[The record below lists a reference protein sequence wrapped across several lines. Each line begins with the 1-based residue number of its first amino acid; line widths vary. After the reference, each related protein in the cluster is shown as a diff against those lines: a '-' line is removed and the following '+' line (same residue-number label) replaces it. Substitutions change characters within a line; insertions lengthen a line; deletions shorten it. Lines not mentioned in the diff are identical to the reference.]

1 MVFRFTDRRP
11 QGVLIDMALEA
22 TFQDG
27 RKIQSM
33 YATVGGQRDPLGR
46 VCMRRVLVYREGVAG
61 RWLSSE
67 GISFEGVQRT
77 PENLVRSVGRA
88 EPVAETYVLPAV

>member
-1 MVFRFTDRRP
+1 MVFRFSGQP
-11 QGVLIDMALEA
+11 QGGLIDMALEA

-33 YATVGGQRDPLGR
+33 YAAARCQVGGRM
-46 VCMRRVLVYREGVAG
+46 CMRRVLVYREGTTG

-88 EPVAETYVLPAV
+88 EPVAEIYTLPAV

>member
-1 MVFRFTDRRP
+1 
-11 QGVLIDMALEA
+11 MALES
-22 TFQDG
+22 TFEDG
-27 RKIQSM
+27 SKIQAM
-33 YATVGGQRDPLGR
+33 YV
-46 VCMRRVLVYREGVAG
+46 MERRGPMTRRLLVYREGTSG

-88 EPVAETYVLPAV
+88 EPMAETYVLPAT

>member
-1 MVFRFTDRRP
+1 M
-11 QGVLIDMALEA
+11 IDMALEA

-27 RKIQSM
+27 RTIQSM
-33 YATVGGQRDPLGR
+33 YAMAGGRQDPSGR
-46 VCMRRVLVYREGVAG
+46 MRRVLVYREGAAG

-88 EPVAETYVLPAV
+88 EPVAEIYVLPAV